1 MCRPCSRATRSAR
14 CSRPSTTR
22 PWPAQG
28 GVECGSRTGGRSS
41 STPARVMSRRCS
53 ATCSPYDERPPCRCR
68 SRARPGT
75 TATPTWSGRSCCA
88 TRASAAWWR
97 WSSRSGSTGT
107 AATTTPTRHT
117 GTRRANAPTTGSCS
131 ASGAGK
137 IYAIRVTSHDLSGAD
152 PNEVAVLSAL
162 RRRRPPE
169 DGGRPREAVVLSGGG
184 SLGAVQI
191 GALRALLEAG
201 VKPDLFVGCSVGAL
215 NAAALA
221 VDPTLS
227 RLDELEQIWRS
238 LDRKD
243 VFAGNRRM
251 LATHIVRG
259 DDHLYEPDALRAL
272 VRRAVPVAD
281 LGETTVACHVVT
293 TDLQT
298 GRPCWWTTGD
308 PVAVLTASAG
318 LPAVSP
324 PVPLAGGL
332 HVDGGVTCPVP
343 TDRALDL
350 GAMRTWV
357 LDVTGGSMGRRDE
370 RMTALDVLLLSFAI
384 TRQQL
389 DAGTSARAGQRIA
402 RMPRLDLD
410 RHELRDF
417 SQTAQLVEHGYTAMS
432 KLVAAELAAVP
443 SQRVPG

>member
-1 MCRPCSRATRSAR
+1 M
-14 CSRPSTTR
+14 
-22 PWPAQG
+22 
-28 GVECGSRTGGRSS
+28 
-41 STPARVMSRRCS
+41 
-53 ATCSPYDERPPCRCR
+53 
-68 SRARPGT
+68 
-75 TATPTWSGRSCCA
+75 
-88 TRASAAWWR
+88 
-97 WSSRSGSTGT
+97 
-107 AATTTPTRHT
+107 
-117 GTRRANAPTTGSCS
+117 
-131 ASGAGK
+131 
-137 IYAIRVTSHDLSGAD
+137 LAD
-152 PNEVAVLSAL
+152 VAVLSSL

-169 DGGRPREAVVLSGGG
+169 PGGRLREAVVLSGGG

-191 GALRALLEAG
+191 GALRALFEAG
-201 VKPDLFVGCSVGAL
+201 ITPDVFIGCSVGAL
-215 NAAALA
+215 NAAAVA
-221 VDPTLS
+221 IDPTIE
-227 RLDELEQIWRS
+227 RLNEVERLWRT

-243 VFAGNRRM
+243 VFGGNRRN
-251 LATHIVRG
+251 LATHFLRG

-272 VRRAVPVAD
+272 VRRAVPIND
-281 LGETTVACHVVT
+281 LAETAVACHIVT

-298 GRPCWWTTGD
+298 GAPCWWTTGD
-308 PVAVLTASAG
+308 PVTVLTASAC
-318 LPAVSP
+318 LPAVFP
-324 PVPLAGGL
+324 PVPLGGGL

-357 LDVTGGSMGRRDE
+357 VDVTGGSMGRRDE

-389 DAGTSARAGQRIA
+389 DAGTSPRAGQRIA
-402 RMPRLDLD
+402 RMPRLDLE